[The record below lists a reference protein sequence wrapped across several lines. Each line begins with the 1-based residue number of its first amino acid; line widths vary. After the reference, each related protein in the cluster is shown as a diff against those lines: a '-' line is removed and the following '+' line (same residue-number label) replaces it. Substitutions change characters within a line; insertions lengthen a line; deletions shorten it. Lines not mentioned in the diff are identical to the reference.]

1 MKNGNNKQILT
12 LALAGLAAG
21 AAVWF
26 LFATEKGKKTR
37 NYLMDSLMDNWHD
50 KIKDFSGQTGEM
62 VKGLKNRARSSVK
75 MPA

>member
-1 MKNGNNKQILT
+1 MKNSNNKKILT

-21 AAVWF
+21 AAIWF
-26 LFATEKGKKTR
+26 LFATDKGKKTR
-37 NYLMDSLMDNWHD
+37 DYLMESAIDTLHG
-50 KIKDFSGQTGEM
+50 KIKNFSDETGEL